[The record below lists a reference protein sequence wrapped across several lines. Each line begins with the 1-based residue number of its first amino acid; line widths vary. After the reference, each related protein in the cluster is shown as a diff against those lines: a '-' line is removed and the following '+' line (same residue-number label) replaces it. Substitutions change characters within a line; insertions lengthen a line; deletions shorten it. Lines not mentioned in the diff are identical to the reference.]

1 MNRKRALLL
10 VDVQNDFCPGG
21 TLPVPEGDRVID
33 PLNRAIA
40 WSLAEGWPIFASRD
54 WHPPHTSHFAG
65 QGGNWPAHCVQQTS
79 GADFH
84 PGLRLP
90 ESVVVVSKGTD
101 PQADGYSAFEAV
113 SAGGKTLAEMLA
125 AAGVEDLLV
134 GGLAT
139 DYCVRATVLD
149 ALRLGFSV
157 TLLEDGAAGVEIKP
171 GDSQRAVEEM
181 RQGGAAVLRVDD
193 LSAPDRP

>member
-1 MNRKRALLL
+1 MSGKRALLL

-40 WSLAEGWPIFASRD
+40 RSLAAGWPIFASRD
-54 WHPPHTSHFAG
+54 WHPPHTSHFVG
-65 QGGNWPAHCVQQTS
+65 QGGTWPAHCVQQTS

-90 ESVVVVSKGTD
+90 ESVVVVSKGSD

-113 SAGGKTLAEMLA
+113 SEGGKTLAELLA

-157 TLLEDGAAGVEIKP
+157 ALLEDGVAGVEIKP

-181 RQGGAAVLRVDD
+181 RQGGTAVLRVDD
-193 LSAPDRP
+193 LGAPDRP